1 MARAKISL
9 IGGGQIGGNLAL
21 LAAQKELGDI
31 VIFDIPKA
39 EGMVKGKAL
48 DLMQLKPH
56 DGYDANISG
65 TSDWKDLTDSDV
77 FIITAGLPRKPGM
90 DREDLLEINLG
101 IMTDVAENI
110 KEYSPN
116 AFVIVVSN
124 PLDAMVYAFYKVSQL
139 KKNMVVGMAGAL
151 DSARFRAFIAMEVG
165 CSVQDVT
172 CMVLG
177 GHGDT
182 MVPITRFGT
191 VGGVPI
197 ESLIN
202 PDRLEEIVNRTRF
215 AGGEIVKLFG
225 NGSAFYAPAQSAIE
239 MAESYLRDKKRIIPC
254 ASLCEGEFGI
264 NGYFIGVPSVIGS
277 GGVENILEFSLT
289 EEEKFE
295 LKNTLEAVKK
305 TAKDFINARKSDRIG
320 ILVFAGES
328 FIQCPLTIDKEVL
341 LALMDDIQVAEQS
354 YDGTA
359 IGMAIANATN
369 RLRNSDAKSKVMI
382 LLSDGSNNAGE
393 LDPLTSAD
401 LASNFDI
408 KIYTIG
414 AGTNQ
419 DVSFIPGRGYI
430 RNEIDEVT
438 LKSIANR
445 TNGKYFRA
453 TNVVG
458 LEDVYKTI
466 DELERTEIEIK
477 EFTRYK
483 ELFGWLLIPAMIIGL
498 GGHTID
504 RTIFRKQL

>member
-65 TSDWKDLTDSDV
+65 TSNWKDLTDSDV

-182 MVPITRFGT
+182 MVPITRVGT

-197 ESLIN
+197 ESLIE

-239 MAESYLRDKKRIIPC
+239 MVESYLRDKKRIIPC

-264 NGYFIGVPSVIGS
+264 NGYFIGVPSMIGKN
-277 GGVENILEFSLT
+277 GVEKILEFELHDD
-289 EEEKFE
+289 EK
-295 LKNTLEAVKK
+295 LALDNTLEAVKK
-305 TAKDFINARKSDRIG
+305 T
-320 ILVFAGES
+320 
-328 FIQCPLTIDKEVL
+328 VL
-341 LALMDDIQVAEQS
+341 ETKL
-354 YDGTA
+354 
-359 IGMAIANATN
+359 
-369 RLRNSDAKSKVMI
+369 
-382 LLSDGSNNAGE
+382 
-393 LDPLTSAD
+393 
-401 LASNFDI
+401 
-408 KIYTIG
+408 
-414 AGTNQ
+414 
-419 DVSFIPGRGYI
+419 
-430 RNEIDEVT
+430 
-438 LKSIANR
+438 
-445 TNGKYFRA
+445 
-453 TNVVG
+453 
-458 LEDVYKTI
+458 
-466 DELERTEIEIK
+466 
-477 EFTRYK
+477 
-483 ELFGWLLIPAMIIGL
+483 
-498 GGHTID
+498 
-504 RTIFRKQL
+504 

>member
-182 MVPITRFGT
+182 MVPITRVGT

-197 ESLIN
+197 ESLIK

-264 NGYFIGVPSVIGS
+264 NGYFIGVPSMIGKN
-277 GGVENILEFSLT
+277 GVEKILEFELRDN
-289 EEEKFE
+289 EKSA
-295 LKNTLEAVKK
+295 LDNTLKAVKK
-305 TAKDFINARKSDRIG
+305 T
-320 ILVFAGES
+320 
-328 FIQCPLTIDKEVL
+328 VL
-341 LALMDDIQVAEQS
+341 ETKL
-354 YDGTA
+354 
-359 IGMAIANATN
+359 
-369 RLRNSDAKSKVMI
+369 
-382 LLSDGSNNAGE
+382 
-393 LDPLTSAD
+393 
-401 LASNFDI
+401 
-408 KIYTIG
+408 
-414 AGTNQ
+414 
-419 DVSFIPGRGYI
+419 
-430 RNEIDEVT
+430 
-438 LKSIANR
+438 
-445 TNGKYFRA
+445 
-453 TNVVG
+453 
-458 LEDVYKTI
+458 
-466 DELERTEIEIK
+466 
-477 EFTRYK
+477 
-483 ELFGWLLIPAMIIGL
+483 
-498 GGHTID
+498 
-504 RTIFRKQL
+504 